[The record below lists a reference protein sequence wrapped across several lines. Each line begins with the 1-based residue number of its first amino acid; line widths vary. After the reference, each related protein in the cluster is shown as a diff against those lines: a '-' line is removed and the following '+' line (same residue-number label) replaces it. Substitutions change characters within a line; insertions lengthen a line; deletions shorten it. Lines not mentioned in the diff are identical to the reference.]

1 MKKKKLPSIEITEL
15 YLIKADWERTFMAQI
30 YREMDQDGE
39 PIVHGKVTVNEGKI
53 WSYAETLEE
62 LAQNLDE
69 ICILK
74 LDRSLHANARVV
86 TQIFDD
92 DFFLN

>member
-1 MKKKKLPSIEITEL
+1 MKKKMAAIEITEL
-15 YLIKADWERTFMAQI
+15 YLIKADWERTFVAQV
-30 YREMDQDGE
+30 YKETDKDGE
-39 PIVHGKVTVNEGKI
+39 PIIHGNVTVIEGMI
-53 WSYAETLEE
+53 WSSAKTLKE

-74 LDRSLHANARVV
+74 LDRSLHTYAGVV

-92 DFFLN
+92 DFYLN